1 MKPFSLTPAQI
12 TAMIDEINEHIT
24 AVTSATVWEV
34 TATVFDSIAEGAF
47 WADSEKQIAH
57 GDVTAIVEKWISDSA
72 GAPIILD
79 SSIAAAVSSMMNSVE
94 QCNEPDAAR
103 RTADVVSTKIIASGG
118 RVWINPMH
126 YDVDQI
132 SATTPG
138 ARYGNKHGL
147 EYIKWPN
154 SQVRDIVEIDGKP
167 FRVVANYVSPGKR
180 DEWQVRFS
188 FFAVMPV

>member
-12 TAMIDEINEHIT
+12 VAMIDEINEHIT
-24 AVTSATVWEV
+24 AVTSATVWDV
-34 TATVFDSIAEGAF
+34 TATVFDSIAPGAF
-47 WADSEKQIAH
+47 WADTEKEIAH
-57 GDVTAIVEKWISDSA
+57 GEITAIVEGWISDNA

-79 SSIAAAVSSMMNSVE
+79 SSIAAAVSSMMNSIE

-126 YDVDQI
+126 YGVDQI

-138 ARYGNKHGL
+138 ARYGNPHGF
-147 EYIKWPN
+147 EYIKWPAA
-154 SQVRDIVEIDGKP
+154 QVRDIVEIDGKP
-167 FRVVANYVSPGKR
+167 FRVVANYVSPGKSG
-180 DEWQVRFS
+180 EWVVQFS